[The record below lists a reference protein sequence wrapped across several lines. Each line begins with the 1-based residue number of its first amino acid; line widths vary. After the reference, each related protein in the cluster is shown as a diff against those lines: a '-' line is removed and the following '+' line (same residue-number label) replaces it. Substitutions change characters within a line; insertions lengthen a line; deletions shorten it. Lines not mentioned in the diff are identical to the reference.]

1 MTKTSLYCKLEFMK
15 DQIISGT
22 AARRAAAYWF
32 IDGLPEI
39 VAGLGFAVL
48 AGAAVWFDQIRP
60 HRWPERTAFA
70 AISIVALS
78 VVFVCDRRIILFL
91 KSHLTF
97 PRTGYVRPP
106 GNWEE
111 VSQKEIILS
120 LGLTGEPRPP
130 DQNVT
135 RFRSSTIFVLVCGNV
150 VAGIIAVPVGLPI
163 AMTAVAIL
171 LYALHRDSERP
182 YHWASVLPLPLAG
195 LAAMQLHM
203 SQDANAWCAVL
214 LGGVWLAA
222 QGLWRLAG
230 YMRRHP
236 RYEPAGD
243 ARP

>member
-1 MTKTSLYCKLEFMK
+1 MK
-15 DQIISGT
+15 DQIIPGT

-39 VAGLGFAVL
+39 VAGLGFAAF

-60 HRWPERTAFA
+60 HRWPERTAFG
-70 AISIVALS
+70 AIAIMALL

-106 GNWEE
+106 SDWGE
-111 VSQKEIILS
+111 VSQKEMILS
-120 LGLTGEPRPP
+120 LGLTGERRPP

-135 RFRSSTIFVLVCGNV
+135 RFRSSTIFVLMCGNFL
-150 VAGIIAVPVGLPI
+150 AGAIAVPVGLPI
-163 AMTAVAIL
+163 ALTAVAIL
-171 LYALHRDSERP
+171 LYALHRGSERP
-182 YHWASVLPLPLAG
+182 YHWASVLPLPVAG
-195 LAAMQLHM
+195 LAAMQLRM
-203 SQDANAWCAVL
+203 SQDANSWTAIL
-214 LGGVWLAA
+214 LGGLWLAA
-222 QGLWRLAG
+222 QGVWRLAG

-236 RYEPAGD
+236 RYETAGD